1 MKKQHIN
8 IQLFGPDF
16 PPYYDEMTELEL
28 VRKITEYDEKI
39 NTLFVERYEYVK
51 ALEKKVK

>member
-1 MKKQHIN
+1 MSEIN
-8 IQLFGPDF
+8 IQLFGPDC
-16 PPYYDEMTELEL
+16 PPYYDEMTEAEI

-51 ALEKKVK
+51 ALEKKIK